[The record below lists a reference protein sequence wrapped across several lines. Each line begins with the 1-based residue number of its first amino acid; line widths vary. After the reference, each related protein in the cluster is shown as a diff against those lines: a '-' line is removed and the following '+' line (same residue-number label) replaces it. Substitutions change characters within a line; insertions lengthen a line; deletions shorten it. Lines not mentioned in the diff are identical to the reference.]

1 MMEDPELIALNKLK
15 NELVAKAKNLIEKLK
30 EQENQQEVVM
40 LNLPRTT
47 ESGNNTKEKLQG
59 QYTHILCN
67 VSCGVSGITFKD
79 TDKKW
84 LHDNVYK
91 YTTCLKTKA
100 LNLYV
105 ELTVK
110 LEDEKEFEICDITCH
125 FINIDKCYM
134 LEIESWVQNMTRM
147 KNFSLLTSAISQYSE
162 ENVVRKRIL
171 DKLNDG
177 KYVSCKQCKEENGGI
192 LVYIHLTENVK
203 QVYLIL
209 QWSVLFSEQYWKMEH
224 HFVINPEKTDNICN
238 QHFPLTAK
246 FAQENQSLLQ
256 NFCKPNLTKEN
267 VIDLWDDLCSVIDM
281 YEDNNQSEIND
292 DME

>member
-1 MMEDPELIALNKLK
+1 M
-15 NELVAKAKNLIEKLK
+15 
-30 EQENQQEVVM
+30 
-40 LNLPRTT
+40 
-47 ESGNNTKEKLQG
+47 
-59 QYTHILCN
+59 
-67 VSCGVSGITFKD
+67 
-79 TDKKW
+79 
-84 LHDNVYK
+84 
-91 YTTCLKTKA
+91 
-100 LNLYV
+100 
-105 ELTVK
+105 
-110 LEDEKEFEICDITCH
+110 
-125 FINIDKCYM
+125 
-134 LEIESWVQNMTRM
+134 
-147 KNFSLLTSAISQYSE
+147 
-162 ENVVRKRIL
+162 
-171 DKLNDG
+171 NDG

-281 YEDNNQSEIND
+281 YEDSNQSEIND